1 MSLGN
6 FHPTVRAWFE
16 SRYGAPTEIQELAWP
31 RIAAGAHTLVV
42 APTGSG
48 KTLTGF
54 LWPLDRLLTGA
65 WEGDGVRVLYVSP
78 LKALNADIERNL
90 EEPLAGLAAAL
101 EAAGEAPRPVRV
113 GVRSGDTPPAER
125 QRMLRRP
132 PEILITTPESLN
144 LLLLGKRA
152 EALFRGL
159 RLVLLD
165 EIHAVAGS
173 KRGTHLVTAVERL
186 TRVAGEFQ
194 RVAISATVEPPR
206 AIARFVGGAR
216 LERGAGG
223 EARFVRRPVEIVQS
237 RAAKR
242 YELAVRHV
250 GKLEDDEAATAPDA
264 LWLRLADELRA
275 RIAEVRSTLVFT
287 NSRRLAEKLTR
298 LVNDAAGRE
307 VAWSHHGSLS
317 RELRTTVERRLKRG
331 ELPALVATSSLE
343 LGIDVGALDR
353 VLLAQAPRSF
363 ASAAQR
369 IGRSGHRVG
378 EVSRAIFYPTH
389 ARDVVDCA
397 VVARAVLDGDLEPI
411 APISAPLDLLA
422 QTLLAATAHERWTL
436 DDLYDFVRTAEPY
449 RELARRSF
457 DLVIEMLAGRYEETR
472 VAELKPRIA
481 LDRLTGT
488 VQALPGTARLL
499 ARAGGTIPDRGYF
512 QLRLEESNAKLG
524 ELDEEFVWERS
535 VGDSF
540 VLGAQAWRIR
550 RITAN
555 EVFVSPARGGAS
567 LAPFWRADA
576 RDRGS
581 YASKRVARFFES
593 ANARLDDPAFRAELE
608 SAWALE
614 PVAAATL
621 LADLAEAREAL
632 GGTLPHRHQVVIEEC
647 EERRDPSRRAVLLYT
662 FWGGSVNRP
671 LAMALAAAWEEREGE
686 PIEANADDDA
696 ILLVLPEGADP
707 RALLLS
713 IEPER
718 LDTLLRARLE
728 TSGFFG
734 AHFRQ
739 NAQRALLLP
748 RAGPAKRTPLWLSR
762 QNAKRLL
769 EAVSRFDDFP
779 LLAETWRTC
788 LRDEFE
794 LDVLRTR
801 LAELAS
807 GAIRVAHVRT
817 PRPSP
822 LAANLVWRRT
832 NELMYEDDVPS
843 ARRGSALS
851 GDLVREIALAGESA
865 RIPPELVE
873 AFRRRAQRLLPDY
886 PPTTAL
892 ELVEWAKERLWIPA
906 DEWAEL
912 LAALERERPGL
923 AAELAPEVT
932 PQLVRLELGAAGVA
946 ARDTLLATRGAAA
959 WLFRASRRAARSR
972 SDGTADRIALSMDD
986 GGGANVAKAPPRG
999 GREGA
1004 VPLRGLAGAANPSSE
1019 IASGELV
1026 RGAGRSVSSEP
1037 PRRAN
1042 PGTAAADGP
1051 AEPGATFPGST
1062 PSMDLWTFAG
1072 VEDLDPAKPAA
1083 GAEEGEVEG
1092 LAEFLADWLRF
1103 YGAVRIGW
1111 LAALLGVSTHAVEEA
1126 VARLASEEK
1135 VVAGELVEGETGPWV
1150 ARLANFETLSRWRR
1164 AGARPELEPLPVAAL
1179 PLFLAEHQGLT
1190 GAESGVEGLQ
1200 RAFDRLFGFVAPA
1213 AAWEGEILPARCPA
1227 YQTGWL
1233 DGLFEDHALRWVGA
1247 GRERVAFALEEELP
1261 LIATAREGA
1270 DDDDA
1275 EESPEGFRYAALEAR
1290 LLDQL
1295 ATHPRGLELGEIAAA
1310 LEASWTTTQRLLW
1323 RLAWRGLVANESMR
1337 PLRAGA
1343 LGRFEP
1349 EAEPAARASGGAA
1362 RGGRS
1367 LRRWTPSRAP
1377 VGRWRRVEV
1386 ASAEDALAEESLARE
1401 RARLVLDRYGVVFRE
1416 LLAQESTAFSWARL
1430 ARALRVLE
1438 LSGEIVSGHFFTGVS
1453 GLQFA
1458 TPDAVRRLRAGLA
1471 ERAIWWVNG
1480 LDPASP
1486 CGLGLPGLKGAL
1498 PRRVAGS
1505 HLVYRGADLLLV
1517 SRASGREIE
1526 IDVAPD
1532 DPVAGELTA
1541 PFRTALTRAFDPAKA
1556 IDVETI
1562 NGEPAGRSPYL
1573 AMFAGFS
1580 VTREG
1585 SAVRLRRRYGGAG

>member
-1 MSLGN
+1 MSLDL
-6 FHPTVRAWFE
+6 FHPTVAAWFT
-16 SRYGAPTEIQELAWP
+16 SRFGAPTEIQALAWP

-65 WEGDGVRVLYVSP
+65 WEGGGVRVLYVSP

-101 EAAGEAPRPVRV
+101 EAAGEEPRPVRV

-173 KRGTHLVTAVERL
+173 KRGTHLITAVERL

-194 RVAISATVEPPR
+194 RVAISATVRP
-206 AIARFVGGAR
+206 ASGIARFVGGAR

-223 EARFVRRPVEIVQS
+223 EARFERRPVEVVES

-250 GKLEDDEAATAPDA
+250 GDLSDEALAVSPDA

-287 NSRRLAEKLTR
+287 NSRRLAERLTR

-378 EVSRAIFYPTH
+378 ETSRAIFYPTH

-397 VVARAVLDGDLEPI
+397 VVARAVLDGELEPI
-411 APISAPLDLLA
+411 APVAAPLDLLA
-422 QTLLAATAHERWTL
+422 QTLLALLAHERWAL

-449 RELARRSF
+449 RELARRQF
-457 DLVIEMLAGRYEETR
+457 DLVVEMLAGRYEETR
-472 VAELKPRIA
+472 IAELRPRIA

-488 VQALPGTARLL
+488 AQGLPGTARLL

-512 QLRLEESNAKLG
+512 QLRLDDSNAKLG

-567 LAPFWRADA
+567 LAPFWKADA

-581 YASKRVARFFES
+581 YASERVARFLER
-593 ANARLDDPAFRAELE
+593 ANDRLADAELRQE
-608 SAWALE
+608 LERDWALE
-614 PVAAATL
+614 PAAAEKL
-621 LADLAEAREAL
+621 LADLSEAREAL
-632 GGTLPHRHQVVIEEC
+632 GGTLPHRGQVVIEKC
-647 EERRDPSRRAVLLYT
+647 EERRDPARRAVLVYT

-671 LAMALAAAWEEREGE
+671 LALALGAAWEAREGE

-696 ILLVLPEGADP
+696 IFLVLPEGADP
-707 RALLLS
+707 VALLRS
-713 IEPER
+713 VEPDR
-718 LDTLLRARLE
+718 LDALLRARLE
-728 TSGFFG
+728 SSGFFG

-748 RAGPAKRTPLWLSR
+748 RAGPTKRTPLWLSR

-788 LRDEFE
+788 LHDEFE
-794 LDVLRTR
+794 LDALRAR
-801 LAELAS
+801 LGEVAS

-832 NELMYEDDVPS
+832 NELMYEDDTPS

-851 GDLVREIALAGESA
+851 ADLVREIALAGESA
-865 RIPPELVE
+865 KLPPELVE
-873 AFRRRAQRLLPDY
+873 AYRRRAQRLLPDY
-886 PPTTAL
+886 PPTSAL
-892 ELVEWAKERLWIPA
+892 ELVEWVKERLWIPEG
-906 DEWAEL
+906 EWREL
-912 LAALERERPGL
+912 IEALERERADLPD
-923 AAELAPEVT
+923 ELAPEVA
-932 PQLVRLELGAAGVA
+932 PQLVRLDLGGAGVA
-946 ARDTLLATRGAAA
+946 ARDTLLATRGP
-959 WLFRASRRAARSR
+959 AR
-972 SDGTADRIALSMDD
+972 
-986 GGGANVAKAPPRG
+986 
-999 GREGA
+999 
-1004 VPLRGLAGAANPSSE
+1004 LAGARARAGQAPASSL
-1019 IASGELV
+1019 APT
-1026 RGAGRSVSSEP
+1026 ATP
-1037 PRRAN
+1037 CRRA
-1042 PGTAAADGP
+1042 P
-1051 AEPGATFPGST
+1051 
-1062 PSMDLWTFAG
+1062 
-1072 VEDLDPAKPAA
+1072 
-1083 GAEEGEVEG
+1083 
-1092 LAEFLADWLRF
+1092 
-1103 YGAVRIGW
+1103 
-1111 LAALLGVSTHAVEEA
+1111 
-1126 VARLASEEK
+1126 
-1135 VVAGELVEGETGPWV
+1135 
-1150 ARLANFETLSRWRR
+1150 
-1164 AGARPELEPLPVAAL
+1164 
-1179 PLFLAEHQGLT
+1179 
-1190 GAESGVEGLQ
+1190 
-1200 RAFDRLFGFVAPA
+1200 
-1213 AAWEGEILPARCPA
+1213 
-1227 YQTGWL
+1227 
-1233 DGLFEDHALRWVGA
+1233 
-1247 GRERVAFALEEELP
+1247 
-1261 LIATAREGA
+1261 
-1270 DDDDA
+1270 
-1275 EESPEGFRYAALEAR
+1275 
-1290 LLDQL
+1290 
-1295 ATHPRGLELGEIAAA
+1295 ATHL
-1310 LEASWTTTQRLLW
+1310 T
-1323 RLAWRGLVANESMR
+1323 
-1337 PLRAGA
+1337 
-1343 LGRFEP
+1343 
-1349 EAEPAARASGGAA
+1349 
-1362 RGGRS
+1362 
-1367 LRRWTPSRAP
+1367 SRK
-1377 VGRWRRVEV
+1377 
-1386 ASAEDALAEESLARE
+1386 L
-1401 RARLVLDRYGVVFRE
+1401 
-1416 LLAQESTAFSWARL
+1416 
-1430 ARALRVLE
+1430 
-1438 LSGEIVSGHFFTGVS
+1438 H
-1453 GLQFA
+1453 
-1458 TPDAVRRLRAGLA
+1458 
-1471 ERAIWWVNG
+1471 
-1480 LDPASP
+1480 
-1486 CGLGLPGLKGAL
+1486 
-1498 PRRVAGS
+1498 
-1505 HLVYRGADLLLV
+1505 
-1517 SRASGREIE
+1517 
-1526 IDVAPD
+1526 
-1532 DPVAGELTA
+1532 
-1541 PFRTALTRAFDPAKA
+1541 
-1556 IDVETI
+1556 
-1562 NGEPAGRSPYL
+1562 
-1573 AMFAGFS
+1573 
-1580 VTREG
+1580 
-1585 SAVRLRRRYGGAG
+1585 